1 MPIWFQIL
9 VGLGATALISGLGYI
24 LARLDKSVTA
34 LTAVTTEQGKLL
46 MGFQERT
53 KAEIKEVRAHA
64 LAADRQSAINET
76 EIAEHGIRLTKLESE
91 HNLYHKH

>member
-1 MPIWFQIL
+1 MQIL
-9 VGLGATALISGLGYI
+9 TGIIFTGLLTGLGYI
-24 LARLDKSVTA
+24 LARLDKSVTE
-34 LTAVTTEQGKLL
+34 LTNVTSEQGKLL